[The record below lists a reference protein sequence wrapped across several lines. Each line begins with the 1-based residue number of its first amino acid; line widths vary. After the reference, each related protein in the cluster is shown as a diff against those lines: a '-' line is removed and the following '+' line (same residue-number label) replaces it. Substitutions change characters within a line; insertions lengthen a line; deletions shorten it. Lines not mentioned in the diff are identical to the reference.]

1 MTEKISGG
9 AFKQM
14 VAFGAACITRE
25 KQAIND
31 LNVFPVPDGDTG
43 TNMSLTIQ
51 TAAAELKK
59 CEPATVG
66 EAAKITASALL
77 RGARGNSGVILSLL
91 FRGLSKSAKGLEE
104 MDGVQLAAA
113 MSEGV
118 TTAYGAVMKP
128 AEGTVLTVSRLAAAR
143 AEEAAQ
149 EQNCAE
155 YVLAEAIATGYETLA
170 ETTEMNPVLKKAGV
184 VDAGGKGYL
193 IILEGMLS
201 SLRGEPMP
209 EVEEEPEHDKADF
222 AAIGDEDITF
232 AFDTV
237 FIVRKNDPNVDLAPF
252 RAYLDSIGDS
262 LVIGEDD
269 ESFKVH
275 VHTDT
280 PGEALTAAQRYGT
293 LELAKIE
300 NMRTQAADLAAGR
313 KAQSTDDLDAI
324 EAELEQAEQA
334 EVPAEKRYGFLA
346 VCAGDGLA
354 AAFRD
359 LGVDR
364 VVSGGQTMNPSTEAI
379 LREVNHTPSEIVFV
393 LPNNKNIVMAA
404 QQCVGL
410 TEKQVIVVPT
420 HSIPQGISAMMSVDT
435 AEEDPQAILAAM
447 TEAAAAVTTAQI
459 TYAARN
465 SDFDG
470 FAINEGDY
478 LALLDG
484 KLFGTERDITSL
496 LTRLAALAA
505 ERGTSLHSRQELERL
520 QAQMHTDRAG
530 REALLERFRRSNEEA
545 GREMDIHR
553 QKAEEL
559 RTQCGRL
566 KEQLA
571 SLATEKLELER
582 RRTQQNQ
589 EMQRCNEEVLHTER
603 EVARLEQQKNA
614 AAMEEKN
621 ILDKLW
627 ERYELSHSEAQS
639 QRMELE
645 SIPKATRRIGE
656 LNREIKSLGTPNIGA
671 IEEFDRVNTRY
682 TYLSEQRTDVEKAKE
697 ELTGVIDEITR
708 QMTEIFAQQFRLLNE
723 SFQETFLELFGG
735 GKARLELEDEN
746 DILGCGIEIKV
757 QPPGK
762 QLKTITLLSGGEK
775 AFVAIALYF
784 AIMKVHPTPFCVMDE
799 IEAALDEANVVRYAR
814 YMRRIAGKTQF
825 IVITHRR
832 GTMEEADVL
841 YGVTMQERG
850 VSRILTIN
858 LNDMA
863 KELKIK

>member
-1 MTEKISGG
+1 MTQKISGG
-9 AFKQM
+9 ALKQM

-25 KQAIND
+25 KPAIND

-505 ERGTSLHSRQELERL
+505 ER
-520 QAQMHTDRAG
+520 
-530 REALLERFRRSNEEA
+530 EAAFVTLFYGEGVSQEEA
-545 GREMDIHR
+545 EAA
-553 QKAEEL
+553 QAL
-559 RTQCGRL
+559 F
-566 KEQLA
+566 
-571 SLATEKLELER
+571 TEACPE
-582 RRTQQNQ
+582 
-589 EMQRCNEEVLHTER
+589 
-603 EVARLEQQKNA
+603 
-614 AAMEEKN
+614 
-621 ILDKLW
+621 
-627 ERYELSHSEAQS
+627 
-639 QRMELE
+639 
-645 SIPKATRRIGE
+645 
-656 LNREIKSLGTPNIGA
+656 
-671 IEEFDRVNTRY
+671 
-682 TYLSEQRTDVEKAKE
+682 
-697 ELTGVIDEITR
+697 
-708 QMTEIFAQQFRLLNE
+708 TEI
-723 SFQETFLELFGG
+723 S
-735 GKARLELEDEN
+735 
-746 DILGCGIEIKV
+746 
-757 QPPGK
+757 
-762 QLKTITLLSGGEK
+762 LLSGGQP
-775 AFVAIALYF
+775 VYYYTIS
-784 AIMKVHPTPFCVMDE
+784 
-799 IEAALDEANVVRYAR
+799 IE
-814 YMRRIAGKTQF
+814 
-825 IVITHRR
+825 
-832 GTMEEADVL
+832 
-841 YGVTMQERG
+841 
-850 VSRILTIN
+850 
-858 LNDMA
+858 
-863 KELKIK
+863 